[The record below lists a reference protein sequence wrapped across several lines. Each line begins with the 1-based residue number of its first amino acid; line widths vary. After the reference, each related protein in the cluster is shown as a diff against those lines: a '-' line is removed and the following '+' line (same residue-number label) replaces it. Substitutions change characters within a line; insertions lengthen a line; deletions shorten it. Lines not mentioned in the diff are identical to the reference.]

1 MHIPVQVDYGV
12 RALVDIAEREGEG
25 EGSVR
30 ASEIA
35 RRKGIPEPYLARVLL
50 TLQRSGVV
58 KSQRGP
64 RGGHS
69 LARDASEISMGMVMD
84 SLGGTRTLVSCLDH
98 AEACDQAPTC
108 SQRDIWR
115 EVDEA
120 VQRILDSTSIAELVN
135 RLSRPEPVAP
145 TS

>member
-12 RALVDIAEREGEG
+12 RALVDIAEREG